1 MASIVPAL
9 TQRLARIEDPDRVT
23 VRGEEQDPSRTGLD
37 PLAIERVWQD
47 VLEVYRSGLY
57 PALSLCL
64 RHKGRVVLDRS
75 VGHLRGVGPDDGGRP
90 EPLRPDSLF
99 NQFSASKLMTS
110 MLVHLLVE
118 RGELRLDAPVA
129 RYLPAFAQGGKE
141 RITLKQVLQHKAG
154 LHRFP
159 KDLGMP
165 PLQLL
170 TNADAQR
177 DIVCRVEPVGRAGRV
192 AYSPVLM
199 GVILGEVIRATQG
212 CDVRELAASELLG
225 PLGFQDHQYGVPP
238 EQIGRVADHAM
249 TGPVIPEVMAG
260 IFANTVG
267 FDVREAITMSN
278 TSVFK
283 TAVMPSANVMA
294 SGRETTRF
302 LQLLLN
308 EGQLDGVRVFKERTI
323 RRAIQERTR
332 AQPDG
337 TFGFP
342 MRYGLGPM
350 LGGDRFSLFGLGTR
364 GSFGHLGFTTVVV
377 YADPRRKL
385 AVSFLNTGKPF
396 LAPGMVNWYRVLQRI
411 AMAVPRSA

>member
-1 MASIVPAL
+1 MASSFPAL
-9 TQRLARIEDPDRVT
+9 TQRLVRIEDPARVT
-23 VRGEEQDPSRTGLD
+23 VRGEEQDPARTGLD
-37 PLAIERVWQD
+37 PAAIEQVWDD
-47 VLEVYRSGLY
+47 VVEVYRSGLY

-75 VGHLRGVGPDDGGRP
+75 IGHLRGVGPDDPGPP

-99 NQFSASKLMTS
+99 NQFSASKLLTA
-110 MLVHLLVE
+110 MLVHLLIE
-118 RGELRLDAPVA
+118 RGELRLDTPVA
-129 RYLPAFAQGGKE
+129 RYLPGFEQNGKG
-141 RITLKQVLQHKAG
+141 RITLKEVMQHKAG

-159 KDLGMP
+159 EELGMP
-165 PLQLL
+165 PLELL
-170 TNADAQR
+170 CQPDAQR
-177 DIVCRVEPVGRAGRV
+177 ELVNRVAPAGRAGWV

-199 GVILGEVIRATQG
+199 GVILSEVIRATQG
-212 CDVRELAASELLG
+212 CDVRELAATEILG
-225 PLGFQDHQYGVPP
+225 PLGFADHQYGVAPD
-238 EQIGRVADHAM
+238 ETGRVADHAM
-249 TGPVIPEVMAG
+249 TGPVIPGVMSTV
-260 IFANTVG
+260 FANTVG
-267 FDVREAITMSN
+267 FDVGEAIGMSN
-278 TSVFK
+278 TEVFK
-283 TAVMPSANVMA
+283 TAVIPSANVMA

-308 EGQLDGVRVFKERTI
+308 EGQLDGVRVFKERTL
-323 RRAIQERTR
+323 RRAVQDRTR

-396 LAPGMVNWYRVLQRI
+396 LAPGMVGWYRVLQRI
-411 AMAVPRSA
+411 ALAIPRSA